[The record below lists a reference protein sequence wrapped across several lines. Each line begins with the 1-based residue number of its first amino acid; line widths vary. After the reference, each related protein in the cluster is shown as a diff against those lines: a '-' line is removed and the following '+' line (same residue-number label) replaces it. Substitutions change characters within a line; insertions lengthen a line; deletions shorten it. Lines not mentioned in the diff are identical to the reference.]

1 MPTTGSLQK
10 QMDPFTESIPHK
22 LLYLSS
28 DQKTD
33 LVDSIAKKMITIMI
47 IISREIEHG
56 NLDADNTAPIHNF
69 IRIIQRHER
78 AQLRKLERRVARYQ
92 RRARRWRAERR
103 RIQSEIA
110 EMVRVLDEAW
120 MEKNLKGSS
129 PRTEARAKRRPD
141 SGSDDGSCCGSGESE
156 NTQ

>member
-1 MPTTGSLQK
+1 
-10 QMDPFTESIPHK
+10 MDSFTESISHK
-22 LLYLSS
+22 LPYLSS

-33 LVDSIAKKMITIMI
+33 LIDSIAKKMISTMI
-47 IISREIEHG
+47 IISREIDRG
-56 NLDADNTAPIHNF
+56 NLDADNTTPIHNF
-69 IRIIQRHER
+69 IRTILRHER

-103 RIQSEIA
+103 RIQHEIA
-110 EMVRVLDEAW
+110 EIVRVLHEAW

-129 PRTEARAKRRPD
+129 PRTEARAERRPD
-141 SGSDDGSCCGSGESE
+141 SGSGDGSCGNFGESE

>member
-1 MPTTGSLQK
+1 
-10 QMDPFTESIPHK
+10 MDPFTESIPHK
-22 LLYLSS
+22 LPYLSS

-33 LVDSIAKKMITIMI
+33 LIDSIAKKMITIMI

-69 IRIIQRHER
+69 IRTIQRHER

-103 RIQSEIA
+103 RIQSETA
-110 EMVRVLDEAW
+110 EMVRVLHEAW

-141 SGSDDGSCCGSGESE
+141 SGSDDGSCGGSGESE